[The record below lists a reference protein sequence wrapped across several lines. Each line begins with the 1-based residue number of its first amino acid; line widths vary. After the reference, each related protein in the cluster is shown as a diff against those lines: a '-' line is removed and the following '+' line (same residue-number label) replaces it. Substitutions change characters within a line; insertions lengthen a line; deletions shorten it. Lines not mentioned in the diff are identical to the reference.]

1 MEEDGGE
8 HKGEVDRRARGG
20 RDGSVLDNAGG
31 DEAYFRS
38 I

>member
-8 HKGEVDRRARGG
+8 HKGEVPAGAGRRG
-20 RDGSVLDNAGG
+20 GSVLDNAGG